1 MFAILRHPFVLL
13 LPLCSFV
20 AHQTQGETMNIQLEI
35 NGHRLQATLEDTPS
49 GRDFYA
55 LLPLTL
61 SAKDYANTETIADL
75 PRKLTTQGAPAGIDP
90 QIGDITY
97 YAPWG
102 NLALFHHDFG
112 YSRGLIR
119 LGHINA
125 APEVISHALQL
136 ASPTTLTLT
145 PLTADPGSGTSSGLV
160 LKPHPKENN

>member
-1 MFAILRHPFVLL
+1 MFANLRHPLVLL
-13 LPLCSFV
+13 LLLCSFV

-49 GRDFYA
+49 GRDFYS

-61 SAKDYANTETIADL
+61 TAEDYSHTETIAYL
-75 PRKLTTQGAPAGIDP
+75 PRKLAIDKAPAGIDP

-112 YSRGLIR
+112 YSKGLIR
-119 LGHINA
+119 LGHI
-125 APEVISHALQL
+125 EGQL
-136 ASPTTLTLT
+136 DAITSGIKLSESSTLTI
-145 PLTADPGSGTSSGLV
+145 TAVTYGSGTERHTAEEI
-160 LKPHPKENN
+160 KK

>member
-1 MFAILRHPFVLL
+1 MFAILRQPFLLL
-13 LPLCSFV
+13 LPLCSLV
-20 AHQTQGETMNIQLEI
+20 AHHTQGETMNIQLEI
-35 NGHRLQATLEDTPS
+35 NGHRLLATLDKTPS

-61 SAKDYANTETIADL
+61 NVEEYAATETIGYL

-112 YSRGLIR
+112 YSEGLIR
-119 LGHINA
+119 LGHIDGS
-125 APEVISHALQL
+125 PDVIRRAIQL
-136 ASPTTLTLT
+136 SRGSTLTIT
-145 PLTADPGSGTSSGLV
+145 PVTHSSGTA
-160 LKPHPKENN
+160 EDI

>member
-1 MFAILRHPFVLL
+1 
-13 LPLCSFV
+13 
-20 AHQTQGETMNIQLEI
+20 MNIQLEI
-35 NGHRLQATLEDTPS
+35 NGHRLQASLDDTPS

-61 SAKDYANTETIADL
+61 SVEAYADTETIGYL

-112 YSRGLIR
+112 YSKGLIR
-119 LGHINA
+119 LGHIDG
-125 APEVISHALQL
+125 APEAISQAIQL
-136 ASPTTLTLT
+136 SRGSTLAIT
-145 PLTADPGSGTSSGLV
+145 PVTHSSGIA
-160 LKPHPKENN
+160 EDI

>member
-1 MFAILRHPFVLL
+1 MCAILRQPLVLL
-13 LPLCSFV
+13 LLLSSSV
-20 AHQTQGETMNIQLEI
+20 ASAPQEKTMNIKLEI
-35 NGHRLQATLEDTPS
+35 NGHRLQATLDDTQS

-55 LLPLTL
+55 LLPLDL
-61 SAKDYANTETIADL
+61 SVEEYAATETIGYL

-97 YAPWG
+97 YASWG

-125 APEVISHALQL
+125 APEVISRALQL

-145 PLTADPGSGTSSGLV
+145 PLTADPGTGTSSGLA
-160 LKPHPKENN
+160 LEPHPKEKN